1 LRDLQ
6 PAGLI
11 VGVLAIVALTASMTK
26 PIVGPCVSLGGLVL
40 LTGWVATRVFH
51 ADPAPTGLVY
61 AALFAA
67 IVTCAAVYR
76 LGRTIRARSHSD
88 LTVGDVLPTSVAVV
102 ALWFCVALTESGIA
116 LSCPRPAPARPAS
129 PPSRPRRPGACRPRS
144 RPPRRPRRRTARPH
158 APGAAGTRRRTAARS
173 WSR

>member
-1 LRDLQ
+1 MDDFFSILRDLQ

-88 LTVGDVLPTSVAVV
+88 LTVGYVLPTSVAVV
-102 ALWFCVALTESGIA
+102 ALWFCVALIESGIG
-116 LSCPRPAPARPAS
+116 LS
-129 PPSRPRRPGACRPRS
+129 
-144 RPPRRPRRRTARPH
+144 
-158 APGAAGTRRRTAARS
+158 
-173 WSR
+173 